1 MKLSNIAVYVMES
14 TARPFL
20 KWAGS
25 KTQLVKTLRRLLPPG
40 DYRFIEPFVG
50 SGAVFLNNPYAS
62 SLLSDSNHDL
72 IHLYAVLKTKRDEF
86 IRRCKKFFTPEHNS
100 EETFYELREE
110 FNASR
115 DTEARAALFVY
126 LNRHC
131 FNGLCRY
138 NRKGAFN
145 TPFGRY
151 GKVYFPDD
159 EMLAFAKK
167 LSTAKLRQMDF
178 REALAEAGEGDVVY
192 CDPPYVPL
200 TATSNFTSYAA
211 GGFGKQ
217 DQQDLQKAALDAA
230 ARGAVVLIS
239 NHDTPFTQE
248 LYQGAKRVE
257 SMLVSRTIS
266 CDGQNRNKA
275 KELIAVFGESRPALL
290 L

>member
-1 MKLSNIAVYVMES
+1 MES

-40 DYRFIEPFVG
+40 NYRFIEPFVG

-72 IHLYAVLKTKRDEF
+72 IHLYAVLKSKRDEF
-86 IRRCKKFFTPEHNS
+86 IRRCKKLFTQENNA
-100 EETFYELREE
+100 EKKFYELREE

-138 NRKGAFN
+138 NRKGGFN

-151 GKVYFPDD
+151 DRVHFPSDR
-159 EMLAFAKK
+159 MLAFAKK
-167 LSTAKLRQMDF
+167 LATAELQQMDF
-178 REALAEAGEGDVVY
+178 RKALAQAGEGDVVY

-211 GGFGKQ
+211 GGFGTQ
-217 DQQDLQKAALDAA
+217 DQRDLQKVAVEAAE
-230 ARGAVVLIS
+230 RGAVVLIS
-239 NHDTPFTQE
+239 NHDTPFTQD
-248 LYQGAKRVE
+248 LYQGANWVKSV
-257 SMLVSRTIS
+257 MVSRTIS

-275 KELIAVFGESRPALL
+275 KELIAVYGEARGAECSELL